1 MKRRNY
7 HSNLSFVDI
16 LFNILLCFVVF
27 FAIAIIHMNKDDS
40 KSLTNIDFSGYVL
53 VVATWPDHIED
64 DIDMY
69 AQDPRGKVVFFG
81 RRNNKLMH
89 LDRDD
94 LGKTGDASE
103 NNREIL
109 TVRAKHPGEY
119 IVNLHV
125 YSKWRS
131 LPVPVNVKIY
141 SIKDKKVLREKEIIL
156 FKMGEEK
163 TAYRFTLDSEGRV
176 VDINEFPKTIA
187 GNLVRG
193 MQ

>member
-1 MKRRNY
+1 MKKRNY
-7 HSNLSFVDI
+7 HSNLSFVDM

-53 VVATWPDHIED
+53 VVATWPSHIED
-64 DIDMY
+64 DIDVY
-69 AQDPRGKVVFFG
+69 AEDPKGGVVFFG
-81 RRNNKLMH
+81 RRSNKIMH

-94 LGKTGDASE
+94 LGRAGDASD

-109 TVRAKHPGEY
+109 TIRAKQPGEY
-119 IVNLHV
+119 VVNLHV

-131 LPVPVNVKIY
+131 LTVPVNVKVY
-141 SIKDKKVLREKEIIL
+141 SIKDKKILKEKEL
-156 FKMGEEK
+156 VLLRMGEEK
-163 TAYRFTLDSEGRV
+163 TAFRFTLDESGSIY
-176 VDINEFPKTIA
+176 DINDLPKTIA
-187 GNLVRG
+187 GNFVRG